1 MPARIALIAA
11 VAENGV
17 IGRDRDMPWRLPTD
31 LKRFR
36 ALTLG
41 KPVIMGRKTF
51 ETLGKPLPGRDN
63 IVVTRDRGFAA
74 GGVRVAHS
82 IEEAIATAQA
92 LAGEHGADEIFV
104 IGGGEIYAAALPH
117 AERLYLTRVHA
128 RPEGDTCFP
137 SIDPRDWREVA
148 REAAPAG
155 ERDSAD
161 MTFLIFESEG
171 MRIR

>member
-31 LKRFR
+31 LRRFR

-51 ETLGKPLPGRDN
+51 ETLGRPLPGRDN
-63 IVVTRDRGFAA
+63 VVVTRDRGFS
-74 GGVRVAHS
+74 GEGLRVAHS
-82 IEEAIATAQA
+82 IKEAIETART
-92 LAGEHGADEIFV
+92 LAGERGADEVFV
-104 IGGGEIYAAALPH
+104 IGGGEVYAAALPH
-117 AERLYLTRVHA
+117 ADRLYLTRVHA

-137 SIDPRDWREVA
+137 SFDPQHWREVA
-148 REAAPAG
+148 RETAPAG

-161 MTFLIFESEG
+161 MTFLIFERRG
-171 MRIR
+171 LHIR